1 MPDKGFKA
9 YVRVAKGNLPI
20 SIDLKRKGRYKS
32 MTNAEKKHLEEIER
46 VKKAMRETNSYF
58 LYKDYKK
65 YLKRLMKELKQ
76 YRDYRNAKMM

>member
-1 MPDKGFKA
+1 MFQKETKWLQSLTCYDIIIVQRGKEE
-9 YVRVAKGNLPI
+9 
-20 SIDLKRKGRYKS
+20 KS

-46 VKKAMRETNSYF
+46 VKKAMRETNSSF

>member
-1 MPDKGFKA
+1 
-9 YVRVAKGNLPI
+9 
-20 SIDLKRKGRYKS
+20 

-46 VKKAMRETNSYF
+46 VKTAMRETNSYF

>member
-1 MPDKGFKA
+1 
-9 YVRVAKGNLPI
+9 
-20 SIDLKRKGRYKS
+20 

-46 VKKAMRETNSYF
+46 VKKAMRETNSSF

-76 YRDYRNAKMM
+76 